1 MFMFMVYGLLLN
13 ATHLHD
19 GGNGFVFSLLSFLL
33 LTAKKT
39 VGSGNIWVNWP
50 VPHFLASDSLIEC

>member
-19 GGNGFVFSLLSFLL
+19 GGNGFVFSLLSLLL

-39 VGSGNIWVNWP
+39 VGSGNIWVNWSIP
-50 VPHFLASDSLIEC
+50 KILAFNFLIKC